1 MEPIEIVAIVVCAVI
16 VLGVLIS
23 AIIRRVKG
31 KTGCDCAD
39 CCGGPTSANQS
50 NQRQKILFFLV
61 KILHE
66 PPRQGRFVFEGTQS
80 LYIRGS

>member
-39 CCGGPTSANQS
+39 CCGGAGCGKKPDKRKS
-50 NQRQKILFFLV
+50 K
-61 KILHE
+61 
-66 PPRQGRFVFEGTQS
+66 
-80 LYIRGS
+80 

>member
-31 KTGCDCAD
+31 KTGCD
-39 CCGGPTSANQS
+39 
-50 NQRQKILFFLV
+50 
-61 KILHE
+61 
-66 PPRQGRFVFEGTQS
+66 
-80 LYIRGS
+80 

>member
-31 KTGCDCAD
+31 KKGCDCAGKKPD
-39 CCGGPTSANQS
+39 KRKS
-50 NQRQKILFFLV
+50 K
-61 KILHE
+61 
-66 PPRQGRFVFEGTQS
+66 
-80 LYIRGS
+80 

>member
-39 CCGGPTSANQS
+39 CCGGCAKKPDKRKS
-50 NQRQKILFFLV
+50 K
-61 KILHE
+61 
-66 PPRQGRFVFEGTQS
+66 
-80 LYIRGS
+80 

>member
-39 CCGGPTSANQS
+39 CCGGIALGSVKSPTKRKS
-50 NQRQKILFFLV
+50 K
-61 KILHE
+61 
-66 PPRQGRFVFEGTQS
+66 
-80 LYIRGS
+80 

>member
-1 MEPIEIVAIVVCAVI
+1 VTAPIAAAAA
-16 VLGVLIS
+16 LGAAKS
-23 AIIRRVKG
+23 
-31 KTGCDCAD
+31 
-39 CCGGPTSANQS
+39 PTSANQS

>member
-16 VLGVLIS
+16 VLGGLIS

-39 CCGGPTSANQS
+39 CCGGCAGGGKKPDKRKS
-50 NQRQKILFFLV
+50 K
-61 KILHE
+61 
-66 PPRQGRFVFEGTQS
+66 
-80 LYIRGS
+80 

>member
-39 CCGGPTSANQS
+39 CCG
-50 NQRQKILFFLV
+50 
-61 KILHE
+61 
-66 PPRQGRFVFEGTQS
+66 RFVFEGTQS
-80 LYIRGS
+80 LYICGS